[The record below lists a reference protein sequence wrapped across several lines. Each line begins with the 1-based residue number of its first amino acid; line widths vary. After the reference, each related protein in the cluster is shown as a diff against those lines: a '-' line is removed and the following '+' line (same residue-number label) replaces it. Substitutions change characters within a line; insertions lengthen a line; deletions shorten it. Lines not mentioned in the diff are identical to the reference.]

1 MRELGELCPQSA
13 FIWAAQ
19 TKNRPSILIR
29 ISRSNNMQN
38 LGAFLKH
45 SLLRTVRDGK
55 SLDFFLVQQRQ
66 GAKIMEWEEVGEVE
80 EYCWPLCQIDLFVQ
94 IDISVKID
102 IFVQIDLSVKL
113 SPFQL
118 LISLSITFDIFINI
132 WELRQLLIF
141 SSTIWLRYQLVVPVN
156 CNFAPYS

>member
-55 SLDFFLVQQRQ
+55 SSNFFLVQQRQ
-66 GAKIMEWEEVGEVE
+66 GVKFIEWVEVGEVE
-80 EYCWPLCQIDLFVQ
+80 VYC
-94 IDISVKID
+94 
-102 IFVQIDLSVKL
+102 
-113 SPFQL
+113 
-118 LISLSITFDIFINI
+118 
-132 WELRQLLIF
+132 
-141 SSTIWLRYQLVVPVN
+141 
-156 CNFAPYS
+156 